1 MTLRLLTNQTDAW
14 ERDLQTEVIDK
25 CRLNINEVMADRSE
39 IAMRVIDELS
49 YLEQWT
55 LGLGLGGST
64 FDRTWAE
71 AKQRGRV
78 MFVSKSQDGVAPKHL
93 EDDLLSIV
101 REFMTNLTSRATKQ
115 GIDSLEYL
123 GKRPVILGSTN
134 EGRKGTSRMV
144 GSVRSP
150 SFRRLKGLESSI
162 IDVIHKSIAEF
173 PSDEK
178 MSAQV
183 YTSMCRTAL
192 LSNLLVGG
200 GVATAV
206 LSAWDMVAATSGA
219 TMSVIGA
226 FMLPLGNRYIASS
239 FKREWMLNAT
249 RLETSLEILLKDACN
264 QVRSELSESISPYSR
279 YVDSETKWLKELS
292 DKLDSAI
299 STSQSLRSKINK
311 ACQ

>member
-25 CRLNINEVMADRSE
+25 CRLNINEVMEDRSE

-78 MFVSKSQDGVAPKHL
+78 MLVSKSQDGVAPKHL

-162 IDVIHKSIAEF
+162 IDVIHKSISEF